1 MPNDP
6 TALSAGATSDKVE
19 QLVREALD
27 RPLRVLELGCGSGHF
42 GRRLAALYR
51 ARGWDPAAHL
61 LAADISLA
69 TYRND
74 DVPARVVDLNE
85 PLPFADGAFDLVIA
99 IEVFEHVRAPYD
111 LLSRLRR
118 VLAPGGRLI
127 FTTPNVGNVTS
138 RLSFFVGGC
147 HRLYPTP
154 STRAELAGDLV
165 GHIQPL
171 PVQYWHWGLR
181 AAGFSTISVHADR
194 LKKGASFL
202 AVLLWPLFRLGARAN
217 RRRDDRLAPDVAA
230 ELRAATALINAFPTL
245 ASRSLVISA
254 SEARP

>member
-19 QLVREALD
+19 RLVREGLD
-27 RPLRVLELGCGSGHF
+27 RPLRILDLGCGSGHF
-42 GRRLAALYR
+42 SRRLAAIYR

-61 LAADISLA
+61 LAVDISLDR
-69 TYRND
+69 YRND
-74 DVPARVVDLNE
+74 EVPARVVDLDQ
-85 PLPFADGAFDLVIA
+85 PLPFADGSFDVVIA
-99 IEVFEHVRAPYD
+99 IEVLEHVRAPYD
-111 LLSRLRR
+111 LLARLRR

-138 RLSFFVGGC
+138 RWSFFVDGC

-181 AAGFSTISVHADR
+181 AAGFSTIAVHADR
-194 LKKGASFL
+194 FKKGASFL
-202 AVLLWPLFRLGARAN
+202 AVLLWPLFRLGAANN
-217 RRRDDRLAPDVAA
+217 RRRDGRLPPEVAG
-230 ELRAATALINAFPTL
+230 ELREATALINAFPTL
-245 ASRSLVISA
+245 ASRCLVISA
-254 SEARP
+254 SGA